1 MNRSPGFLSR
11 SHTEEDAINLKSD
24 AIYLACRRSVEWPTL
39 GASSPLLSSCVEHSA
54 RSPSRFMYVVCT
66 RCDVTSPDLK
76 NAQSEFYGKE
86 FALFSDGDQPHSL
99 KAVLEARPDR

>member
-1 MNRSPGFLSR
+1 MLSKLQ
-11 SHTEEDAINLKSD
+11 TPFVAVNK
-24 AIYLACRRSVEWPTL
+24 
-39 GASSPLLSSCVEHSA
+39 
-54 RSPSRFMYVVCT
+54 PSKRL
-66 RCDVTSPDLK
+66 PPE

>member
-1 MNRSPGFLSR
+1 
-11 SHTEEDAINLKSD
+11 
-24 AIYLACRRSVEWPTL
+24 
-39 GASSPLLSSCVEHSA
+39 
-54 RSPSRFMYVVCT
+54 MYVRV
-66 RCDVTSPDLK
+66 VTSPDLK